1 MPDTIDIPVPT
12 PTDPAKPEKD
22 KTMAMDLTIAGSL
35 EAVILSQAQ
44 GHAFCMESGR
54 LNHLA
59 GVMST
64 REGLTHRII
73 GESGGGQA
81 RAQLPAGLGG
91 VPTIPVKPI

>member
-1 MPDTIDIPVPT
+1 
-12 PTDPAKPEKD
+12 
-22 KTMAMDLTIAGSL
+22 MAFAERSAEAMELTL
-35 EAVILSQAQ
+35 HSQAH
-44 GHAFCMESGR
+44 GHAFCMEQGR

-81 RAQLPAGLGG
+81 RAFLPAGMGG
-91 VPTIPVKPI
+91 VPTTGVIQPGG

>member
-1 MPDTIDIPVPT
+1 
-12 PTDPAKPEKD
+12 
-22 KTMAMDLTIAGSL
+22 MAMDTTIAGSL
-35 EAVILSQAQ
+35 EAVVLSQAQ

-91 VPTIPVKPI
+91 VPTIPVKPA